1 MRHARCDRC
10 HDPKDFPLTT
20 ASMIKQDEPKNL
32 GTKIPEAHLDE
43 ELVQDLSKIRNVGG
57 PIFLGEIPGFSL
69 L

>member
-1 MRHARCDRC
+1 
-10 HDPKDFPLTT
+10 
-20 ASMIKQDEPKNL
+20 MIKQDEPKNL